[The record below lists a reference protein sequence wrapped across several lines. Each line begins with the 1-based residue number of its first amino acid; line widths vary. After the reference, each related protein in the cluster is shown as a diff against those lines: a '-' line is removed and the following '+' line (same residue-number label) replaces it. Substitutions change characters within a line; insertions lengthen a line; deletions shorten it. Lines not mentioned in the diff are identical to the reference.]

1 MDTVTILRR
10 LWRHRLFVGLVAVF
24 AVIVGVFVS
33 YKLPSFESRKYEVGV
48 ATARILVD
56 TPASQVVDVAPKGS
70 DSLGVRATLLSN
82 LMVDGVVK
90 SVIAKRAGIPENKL
104 YGVADAADGSS
115 PGGAKPDPRGYSIA
129 TTVLVTTKGDSLPII
144 ELTAQGPDARG
155 AEKLA
160 NASIDGLRDYLNSKA
175 LAEAV
180 PDGQRLRVSGLGVP
194 QASQQVRGPR
204 MIFSV
209 AAVIF
214 VFGFGCA
221 AILMLTGLLHTLRF
235 GPAPKAPP
243 ELAYDPSEALWEEP
257 ELDPEP
263 WPEDDFE
270 AIYESPAQV
279 NGNGNGNGK
288 RPDADAEPEPEPA
301 PGQPAQS
308 GWWGGGPPE
317 G

>member
-10 LWRHRLFVGLVAVF
+10 LWRHRLLVGLVAVF
-24 AVIVGVFVS
+24 AVIVGIFVS
-33 YKLPSFESRKYEVGV
+33 YKLPSFQSRKYEVGV

-90 SVIAKRAGIPENKL
+90 SVIAKRAGIPEAKL
-104 YGVADAADGSS
+104 YGIADSADGSS
-115 PGGAKPDPRGYSIA
+115 PGDKPDPRGYSLA

-144 ELTAQGPDARG
+144 QLTATGPDARG

-160 NASIDGLRDYLNSKA
+160 NASIDGLREYLDSKA
-175 LAEAV
+175 VAEAV

-204 MIFSV
+204 MIFSI
-209 AAVIF
+209 AAVIL

-221 AILMLTGLLHTLRF
+221 AILMFAGLLQALRF
-235 GPAPKAPP
+235 GPQPQMPAEPR
-243 ELAYDPSEALWEEP
+243 YDPSEELWEPEP
-257 ELDPEP
+257 ELEDEP
-263 WPEDDFE
+263 WGDDFE
-270 AIYESPAQV
+270 AIYETPAQV
-279 NGNGNGNGK
+279 NGSTNGNGDAHPVMPDSKPSAAQPGK
-288 RPDADAEPEPEPA
+288 
-301 PGQPAQS
+301 G